1 MVNLRIQMHIVCIFR
16 ISKKTI
22 RFLCTRGHEFLQVWL
37 YPWQRLSALELL
49 HQFIEKGTVKPTIYK
64 VLPIECAE

>member
-1 MVNLRIQMHIVCIFR
+1 M
-16 ISKKTI
+16 
-22 RFLCTRGHEFLQVWL
+22 RGHEFLQVWL